1 MMTPTANRAIA
12 QQTADSHDAEKNIF
26 SSESR
31 GDDKRHAGDDERH
44 AGDDQRRAGEGVRR
58 ADDGNRRDNNDPR
71 NKQPRQNNQPRR
83 DKRDVHGWVVLDKP
97 IGMTSTHAVA
107 VLKRLFQAKR
117 AGHAGTLDPLA
128 SGGLPIALG
137 EATKTVPFVMDGRKR
152 YRFTVAWGEE
162 RDTDDTEGRV
172 VRTSDLRPS
181 ADAIRALLPQFTGL
195 IEQIPPQYS
204 AIKVQGER
212 AYDLARDGETVELK
226 PRPVEIHEL
235 TLIEHGDNGLS
246 VFEAECGKG
255 TYVRAL
261 ARDIGRILGCF
272 GHICALRRTLVGPFR
287 ETDMIPLEE
296 LEALCNRAASGEGS
310 LADALLPVETALD
323 DIPALAVTR
332 ADAARLHR
340 GQAVLLRGRDAP
352 NNSGT
357 VYVTVAGRLLALAE
371 IGNGELIPKRVF
383 NLTGLTASSGRSN
396 ERV

>member
-1 MMTPTANRAIA
+1 VI
-12 QQTADSHDAEKNIF
+12 
-26 SSESR
+26 
-31 GDDKRHAGDDERH
+31 
-44 AGDDQRRAGEGVRR
+44 
-58 ADDGNRRDNNDPR
+58 
-71 NKQPRQNNQPRR
+71 
-83 DKRDVHGWVVLDKP
+83 LDKP

-172 VRTSDLRPS
+172 TQTSELRPS
-181 ADAIRALLPQFTGL
+181 ADAVRALLPQFTGL

-235 TLIEHGDNGLS
+235 TLVEHGDNGQS

-272 GHICALRRTLVGPFR
+272 GHICALRRTLVGPV
-287 ETDMIPLEE
+287 P
-296 LEALCNRAASGEGS
+296 
-310 LADALLPVETALD
+310 
-323 DIPALAVTR
+323 
-332 ADAARLHR
+332 R
-340 GQAVLLRGRDAP
+340 GGHD
-352 NNSGT
+352 S
-357 VYVTVAGRLLALAE
+357 AGRV
-371 IGNGELIPKRVF
+371 GGF
-383 NLTGLTASSGRSN
+383 MQ
-396 ERV
+396 

>member
-1 MMTPTANRAIA
+1 MPVDNSPQHAAPAVAVASPHEDARGGEFTP
-12 QQTADSHDAEKNIF
+12 QD
-26 SSESR
+26 R
-31 GDDKRHAGDDERH
+31 G
-44 AGDDQRRAGEGVRR
+44 RR
-58 ADDGNRRDNNDPR
+58 P
-71 NKQPRQNNQPRR
+71 KR

-97 IGMTSTHAVA
+97 IGMTSTQAVA
-107 VLKRLFQAKR
+107 VVKRLFQAKR

-152 YRFTVAWGEE
+152 YRFTVCWGEE
-162 RDTDDTEGRV
+162 RDTDDVEGRV
-172 VRTSDLRPS
+172 TASSESRPT
-181 ADAIRALLPQFTGL
+181 AEAVRALLPRFIGV
-195 IEQIPPQYS
+195 IEQVPPQYS

-212 AYDLARDGETVELK
+212 AYDLARDGEVVELK
-226 PRPVEIHEL
+226 PRAVEIHEL
-235 TLIEHGDNGLS
+235 TLAEQQDSDHF

-261 ARDIGRILGCF
+261 ARDLGRLLGCF
-272 GHICALRRTLVGPFR
+272 GHISALRRTLVGPFG
-287 ETDMIPLEE
+287 EADMIPLAH
-296 LEALCNRAASGEGS
+296 LEALCHRAASGEAS

-352 NNSGT
+352 NSSGT
-357 VYVTVAGRLLALAE
+357 VYVTVGGRLLALAE

-383 NLTGLTASSGRSN
+383 NLTGLTASAGRN
-396 ERV
+396 QGV